1 MKESSHPSTSGE
13 EIVDR
18 PQDAS
23 ARKGGLSLILTALA
37 TGVAVIGRVA
47 ADADQPTFAES
58 LVAISESGGL
68 YATGGAG
75 RLISGVALVAGAW
88 FLSRTWIIKER
99 LGTPLVPV
107 LFAVSGLFTI
117 ISGACAIALV
127 VIAPEVT
134 ATAET
139 TEYLRWFTGKIG
151 FSAAGLALILAA
163 RYQWIV
169 GGQLRYIAPASAVI
183 GIAMQFIWTDAVIGL
198 HHFSGPAFVLWL
210 LLIGTMLATGRVERH
225 FVAMQNRESTANER
239 L

>member
-1 MKESSHPSTSGE
+1 MKESSHPSETMA
-13 EIVDR
+13 DR
-18 PQDAS
+18 PLDSS

-58 LVAISESGGL
+58 LVAISESGGF
-68 YATGGAG
+68 YATGGIG

-99 LGTPLVPV
+99 LGTPLVPA
-107 LFAVSGLFTI
+107 LFGVSGLFTI

-127 VIAPEVT
+127 AIAPEVT

-139 TEYLRWFTGKIG
+139 TEYLRWLTGKIG

-163 RYQWIV
+163 RYQWKV
-169 GGQLRYIAPASAVI
+169 GGQLRYIAPVSAVI
-183 GIAMQFIWTDAVIGL
+183 GIAMQFIWTDATIGM

-225 FVAMQNRESTANER
+225 FVAMLNRESTASER

>member
-1 MKESSHPSTSGE
+1 MIESSHPSTSAE
-13 EIVDR
+13 ATVDR
-18 PQDAS
+18 SPDSS

-75 RLISGVALVAGAW
+75 RLLSGVALVAGAW
-88 FLSRTWIIKER
+88 FLSQTWIIKER

-127 VIAPEVT
+127 AIAPEVT

-151 FSAAGLALILAA
+151 FSAAGLGLILAA
-163 RYQWIV
+163 RDQWKV
-169 GGQLRYIAPASAVI
+169 GGQLRYVAPASAVI

-225 FVAMQNRESTANER
+225 FVAMQNRESAANE
-239 L
+239 